1 MEAGVATPAY
11 LTAALRRAGALPRG
25 EVLAVGQERSP
36 AFNSAV
42 THLRLTYSP
51 AAPPSAPRGLVLKR
65 NHPSAWGARAGARE
79 VAFYRLVATP
89 QAPQGPGARGILV
102 PCIEAAHDAPA
113 EGSPEGGSHLLLEDL
128 SLTHR
133 PPRTRG
139 EIVSGQAVPPLA
151 QAEAVVDAL
160 ARFHGAWWD
169 HSLLDGGA
177 IRLSPWCADP
187 AAYDDLTTSRRQDW
201 ERFLEAEGGWFPA
214 DLRALYESVLAA
226 APLLRGRSFP
236 RRRQRTL
243 THNDCYFSNWLSPLR
258 PASGPP
264 RLIDWQSP
272 EVSPG
277 PFDLVPLLATFV
289 TPDQRREGGFEAR
302 LLRRYHAGLVAAGV
316 QDYSWEDCHDDY
328 RLGIADYWLF
338 YPIWDEVNGSGRDYW
353 WPKLRCLVGAYRDL
367 ECAALLSG

>member
-1 MEAGVATPAY
+1 M
-11 LTAALRRAGALPRG
+11 
-25 EVLAVGQERSP
+25 
-36 AFNSAV
+36 
-42 THLRLTYSP
+42 
-51 AAPPSAPRGLVLKR
+51 
-65 NHPSAWGARAGARE
+65 
-79 VAFYRLVATP
+79 
-89 QAPQGPGARGILV
+89 
-102 PCIEAAHDAPA
+102 
-113 EGSPEGGSHLLLEDL
+113 
-128 SLTHR
+128 
-133 PPRTRG
+133 
-139 EIVSGQAVPPLA
+139 
-151 QAEAVVDAL
+151 DAL

-169 HSLLDGGA
+169 HPLLDGGA

-302 LLRRYHAGLVAAGV
+302 LLRRYHAGLVPPECRATAGRTATTTTAWG
-316 QDYSWEDCHDDY
+316 SRTTGSSTPSGTRPTAPA
-328 RLGIADYWLF
+328 RL
-338 YPIWDEVNGSGRDYW
+338 
-353 WPKLRCLVGAYRDL
+353 LVA
-367 ECAALLSG
+367 EAALPRGRLP